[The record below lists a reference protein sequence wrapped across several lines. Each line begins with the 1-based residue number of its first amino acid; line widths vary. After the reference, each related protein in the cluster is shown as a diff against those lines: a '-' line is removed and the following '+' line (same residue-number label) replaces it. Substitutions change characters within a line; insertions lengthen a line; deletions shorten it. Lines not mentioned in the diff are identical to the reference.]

1 MEDYIFMYDES
12 VKEFFYVSFIF
23 VSAHFSS
30 RVSGDERWN
39 GFMGYFFYFYLFI
52 YLFILDKYRRQFT

>member
-39 GFMGYFFYFYLFI
+39 GFMGYFFIFIFLFI
-52 YLFILDKYRRQFT
+52 YLF